1 MAEIVLHLV
10 LYPLVAVVVETKP
23 ATTPEIL
30 VYQAVA
36 VVVVD

>member
-10 LYPLVAVVVETKP
+10 LYPLVAVVVDHKP
-23 ATTPEIL
+23 ATMPEIL

-36 VVVVD
+36 EAVAD